1 MTDIIKETYG
11 STAVWEFSTLYGGNK
26 ANTVLAE
33 KLINKYI
40 LKMQLLASLSFTPG
54 VQAVDHV
61 STEK

>member
-1 MTDIIKETYG
+1 M
-11 STAVWEFSTLYGGNK
+11 AAQLFGNSVHCMGEI
-26 ANTVLAE
+26 NTVLAE

-40 LKMQLLASLSFTPG
+40 FKMQLLASLSFTPG